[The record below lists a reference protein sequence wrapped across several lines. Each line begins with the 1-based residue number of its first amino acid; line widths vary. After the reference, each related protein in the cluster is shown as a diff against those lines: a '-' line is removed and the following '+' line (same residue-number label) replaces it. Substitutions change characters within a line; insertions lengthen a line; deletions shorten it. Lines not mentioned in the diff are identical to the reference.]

1 MSHIS
6 AILRNHHNTAFRRK
20 LEAQVSAPLTL
31 LSEIYFPASST
42 ALPTFNTGYNKR
54 PLRHSRIAGND
65 IYTPILSA
73 VFCASVYMGIKA
85 YGPQDDT
92 ARRAFLQENR
102 KASDLC
108 FEIVDDLRQRGAMAR
123 VAYKSQE
130 TDLGQIWQFG
140 VSMPIT
146 RPFWNRK
153 GDVRPEPNSPDLAVF
168 NRYLL
173 DGGYIQE
180 DDAVPV
186 FSARVRYLA
195 QQI

>member
-6 AILRNHHNTAFRRK
+6 AILRNQHNAAFRRK

-42 ALPTFNTGYNKR
+42 ALPTYNTGYNKR
-54 PLRHSRIAGND
+54 PLRHGRIVGNNAN
-65 IYTPILSA
+65 TPILSA
-73 VFCASVYMGIKA
+73 VFCASAQMGMDA
-85 YGPQDDT
+85 YGPADG
-92 ARRAFLQENR
+92 AALQEFLRQNR

-108 FEIVDDLRQRGAMAR
+108 FDIVEDLRQRGALAR
-123 VAYKSQE
+123 VAYKSE
-130 TDLGQIWQFG
+130 DTDAGKIWQFG

-153 GDVRPEPNSPDLAVF
+153 GDIRPEPNSRDLAVF

-173 DGGYIQE
+173 DGGYITE

-186 FSARVRYLA
+186 FSARVRQLA
-195 QQI
+195 QQL